1 MTAYQD
7 LEVIFR
13 RSYALKGA
21 SSILHW
27 DNATMMPSHS
37 GDVRSEQLAA
47 IAEAAHEIITHPR
60 LADLFDMA
68 DSEKPSLTDWQ
79 LANLREMKRIWQHE
93 TAVPAKLVSALT
105 KACHESELFWRKAR
119 KENNFKDFIPY
130 QEKVLNLVRESAQAK
145 ADTMGLSPY
154 DALLDQYDPGTRSAD
169 IDKIFDD
176 LASFL
181 PGFISKVMD
190 KQASEPTPPLEVSGF
205 FAAARQKAL
214 GRRFMERLGFDFTR
228 GRLDESVHPFCGGVA
243 GDVRLTTRYDE
254 TDFLS
259 GFFGIMHETGHAL
272 YEMGLPPEW
281 RNQPVGEARG
291 MAFHESQSLLVEMQL
306 SLSLDF
312 LTYAAPLIREAFDI
326 SGPAWEP
333 DNLYRLVT
341 RIKPTLIRV
350 DADEV
355 TYPAHVILRYLLEKE
370 MISGK
375 LAIKDLP
382 EAWNTGLST
391 LLRITPDTNANGC
404 MQDIHWPD
412 GAFGYFPTYTLG
424 AITASQLFAAAQKA
438 IPDLPNE
445 IQIGNFSKL
454 TEWLKKKVHAQGSK
468 YSSAELLKHATG
480 QTLDVSIYKKHL
492 ENRYLS

>member
-1 MTAYQD
+1 MSAYTE
-7 LEVIFR
+7 LESIFK

-21 SSILHW
+21 GSILHW
-27 DNATMMPSHS
+27 DNATMMPSGA

-68 DSEKPSLTDWQ
+68 ESQKSSLDEWQ
-79 LANLREMKRIWQHE
+79 QANLREMKRAWQHE
-93 TAVPAKLVSALT
+93 TAVPARLVSSLT

-119 KENNFKDFIPY
+119 KENNFKDFVPY
-130 QEKVLNLVRESAQAK
+130 QDKVLKLVRESAQAK
-145 ADTMGLSPY
+145 ADAMGLSPY

-176 LASFL
+176 LAAFL
-181 PGFISKVMD
+181 PGFITKVMD
-190 KQASEPTPPLEVSGF
+190 KQANEPSQPFEPSGF
-205 FAAARQKAL
+205 FPASKQKAL
-214 GRRFMERLGFDFTR
+214 GKQFMERLGFDFSR
-228 GRLDESVHPFCGGVA
+228 GRLDESAHPFCGGVA
-243 GDVRLTTRYDE
+243 GDIRLTTRYNE

-272 YEMGLPPEW
+272 YEMGLPHAW

-291 MAFHESQSLLVEMQL
+291 MSMHESQSLLVEMQL
-306 SLSLDF
+306 TLSLDF
-312 LTYAAPLIREAFDI
+312 LTYAAPLIRDAFDV

-333 DNLYRLVT
+333 ENLYRTVT
-341 RIKPTLIRV
+341 RVKPSLIRV
-350 DADEV
+350 DADEA

-382 EAWNTGLST
+382 EAWNTGLQA
-391 LLRITPDTNANGC
+391 LLRIKPDSDANGC

-424 AITASQLFAAAQKA
+424 AMTAAQLFAAAKKA
-438 IPDLPNE
+438 MPDLGSD
-445 IQIGNFSKL
+445 IQVGNFKHL
-454 TEWLKKKVHAQGSK
+454 TEWLRTKVHSQGSRF
-468 YSSAELLKHATG
+468 STPDLLKHATG
-480 QTLDVSIYKKHL
+480 QTLDVAIYKKHL
-492 ENRYLS
+492 ETRYLG